1 MNFEACGTWIN
12 NNAITIEGGLISG
25 KRVSSA
31 PYHIYIDVL
40 LNLEDI
46 NFKKIN
52 FESDLVKQAEN

>member
-1 MNFEACGTWIN
+1 MNFEAFGTWIN

-25 KRVSSA
+25 KRVSLS
-31 PYHIYIDVL
+31 PYHIYIDLV
-40 LNLEDI
+40 NLEDI